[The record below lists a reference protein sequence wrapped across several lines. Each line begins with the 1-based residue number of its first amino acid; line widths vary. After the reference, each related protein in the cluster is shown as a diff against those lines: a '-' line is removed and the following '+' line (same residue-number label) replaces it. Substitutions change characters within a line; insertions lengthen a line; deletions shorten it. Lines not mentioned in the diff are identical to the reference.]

1 MEFVSKD
8 AINAAIKQLYGEY
21 KEAEDSTIESP
32 RFVNTNGDE
41 LSFKNLGLTPTS
53 AITLFYIQAI
63 RTNSIPFDLIAE
75 KPNKTTTKA
84 IKEAEEDIK
93 KHSKSETYR
102 NVKELKDD
110 LLK

>member
-1 MEFVSKD
+1 MANVNIR
-8 AINAAIKQLYGEY
+8 INPDIK
-21 KEAEDSTIESP
+21 KKAEE
-32 RFVNTNGDE
+32 V
-41 LSFKNLGLTPTS
+41 FKNLGLTPTS